1 MGVPA
6 RATGDLATG
15 RVEEI
20 FFLIFFFDFLE
31 CSFLA
36 TPSEKADD
44 FFFASSYK
52 WGMNKMSW
60 RKQLIGNESN
70 RRKRTYL
77 KEEEM

>member
-52 WGMNKMSW
+52 
-60 RKQLIGNESN
+60 
-70 RRKRTYL
+70 
-77 KEEEM
+77 